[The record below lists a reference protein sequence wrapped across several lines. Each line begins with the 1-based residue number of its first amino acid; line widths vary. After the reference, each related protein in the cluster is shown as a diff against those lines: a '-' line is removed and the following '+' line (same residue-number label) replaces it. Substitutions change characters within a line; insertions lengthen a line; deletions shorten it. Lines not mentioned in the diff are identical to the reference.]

1 MNGFLITFY
10 TTQNRNYQGQPITEW
25 LFKIAKQMD
34 LSGATVLTATR
45 GLDHHGLV
53 HSAHFFE
60 LADQPIQ
67 IQFAVT
73 PEQASTLLDYL
84 NSQTIELFYVKTPI
98 EFGFVGLNPSDH

>member
-1 MNGFLITFY
+1 MAECCLVWETSREWIF
-10 TTQNRNYQGQPITEW
+10 NYVLYHTES
-25 LFKIAKQMD
+25 Q

-67 IQFAVT
+67 IQFAVM
-73 PEQASTLLDYL
+73 PEQATTLLDYL
-84 NSQTIELFYVKTPI
+84 NSQAIELFYVKTPI

>member
-10 TTQNRNYQGQPITEW
+10 TTQNRSFQGQAISEW
-25 LFKIAKQMD
+25 LFKLAKQMD
-34 LSGATVLTATR
+34 LHGATVLTATR
-45 GLDHHGLV
+45 GLDHHGQV

-73 PEQASTLLDYL
+73 AEQANTLLDYL
-84 NSQTIELFYVKTPI
+84 NNQEIALFYVKAPI
-98 EFGFVGLNPSDH
+98 EFGYVGRNPNDH